1 LVWATLCSATLI
13 LGDAALSGT
22 PLRFFSTWQSGSQTE
37 DQDTSCPSV
46 TQSSPMMFLIHVMVR
61 GSTFGRFQ
69 KYWYPQIIHF
79 NRVFYYKPSILGCP
93 YFLETPIST
102 HFNRS
107 TSSVMS
113 LTAHEIALRPGSFA
127 GYLGPWVP
135 LHGHLSRLAA
145 HFTEG

>member
-1 LVWATLCSATLI
+1 M
-13 LGDAALSGT
+13 
-22 PLRFFSTWQSGSQTE
+22 
-37 DQDTSCPSV
+37 

-102 HFNRS
+102 YFNRS

-145 HFTEG
+145 HFTEGWDNPKAVPLGKKSSTRSHATSPLAKARSGPSFEVPKQTV